1 MLWEITTIQ
10 GSCDEFLNT
19 VTESHTWFVVVYPS
33 KLGRKPVGKSAGRTN
48 DPARKTDCNEFRFI
62 HWTLYLLEHLE
73 EYLESAKVNPETD
86 LSKKAFEKRNFKSN
100 AVIAQHQKKL
110 DKYQKALKVRGCKQ
124 TWSSWWMA
132 VIVTEDFS
140 RLTDIFI
147 IFRTWIPTSKEQG
160 LTLPRRSS
168 GTAAYHMTYGG

>member
-1 MLWEITTIQ
+1 MRALQSNMDGMLWEIITIQ
-10 GSCDEFLNT
+10 GSCDEFLNP
-19 VTESHTWFVVVYPS
+19 VTESHTWLVVVYPS
-33 KLGRKPVGKSAGRTN
+33 KLGRKLVGKSAGRTN

-110 DKYQKALKVRGCKQ
+110 DKYQKALKVRGVWTDMKQ
-124 TWSSWWMA
+124 LM
-132 VIVTEDFS
+132 DGGNRYR
-140 RLTDIFI
+140 RLLEIN
-147 IFRTWIPTSKEQG
+147 W
-160 LTLPRRSS
+160 LL
-168 GTAAYHMTYGG
+168 YNL